1 MSYNRNKPWDL
12 SLDRLNPARDRG
24 FRRNPRYAPESLEGR
39 LSPSSIGGVPFAPA
53 IVSTDIPFPDPIDY
67 PEDIPP
73 YEPPTPPGGP
83 STPK

>member
-1 MSYNRNKPWDL
+1 MKSRKNRRFVPG
-12 SLDRLNPARDRG
+12 P
-24 FRRNPRYAPESLEGR
+24 FTLETR
-39 LSPSSIGGVPFAPA
+39 ISPSGL
-53 IVSTDIPFPDPIDY
+53 DIPFPDPIDY